1 MENSLSALIDYGSDD
16 EGSEER
22 DDHSK
27 TIVSTE
33 EVYAQDG
40 EDNNEINEPIAKKS
54 RLEGKGIDSAVD
66 SFLAEIGDDLEKIS
80 DNKAKSTGEEII
92 PSVIQPSVEEKSGV
106 TSVEAEKEEPDVKI
120 PFFKLAN
127 RCAIAMKS
135 TLNVRS
141 VQMEEYGGFRVYLR
155 YDDIPICLL
164 SSMGQ
169 SPSEVTAR
177 RSAVKVLVEQM
188 IELGLFPPNVKT
200 ILAHKITTVDKI
212 IEVTKPVLSYLK
224 FQLSDQRYQRMLR
237 DDQKMSLKAD
247 CTKIQL
253 ELIGVLI
260 EQIKFFTYRFYAEP
274 TNNPWLHLAPVNSVA
289 PSVYTSLNTGEGK
302 GVSSSSLYPDINGA
316 PLRINVPKHD
326 VISEIVE
333 KTIGALGWTERNDT
347 IMVGLT
353 RKRAYLWVD
362 EVPIALLGSMGES
375 EKLSEAVS
383 SCTHELME
391 QLCAWSL
398 FPLDIVSQICRNKDH
413 LNALLFSMSDAFSF
427 ISSTVRETQYISLH
441 RTQGMARIPLEAP
454 APHQAVAISF
464 RCRVKSFM
472 DKFWETH
479 TIHLGPLI
487 PLPKLEQWER
497 VYFVHTES
505 MSDMNASRCE
515 EEITPVKES
524 IDFPSVE
531 KEGDNFISRAA
542 FEGISAS
549 LFGATGKG
557 DTKEY
562 AQSMARRNLAGVFAG
577 SMLHSGLLKEF
588 KNYKGLMRGPLYDLC
603 KPIFDNAMAV
613 LGRAEYSCLVD
624 SSRILAIHTE
634 KELTCARAARKEIF
648 NYARKIFNDYDKNVG
663 GGGNTWN
670 EDGDPSIQL
679 LPPPPPPPND
689 KKSTSGKRTI
699 DEASSSTSLPP
710 FKKMREIVQVIEDD
724 DDDCIVMGSSSESSD
739 GIDDVTEVIY
749 NWKMS
754 VRMNLLEVAQK
765 AFPDY
770 SVNMFAVGSTINGCG
785 SYNSD
790 MDLCLVVY
798 NRDGSITEGQ
808 DFAKRHL
815 NKVFYELKKNRNIIS
830 KCQFIRHAVVPIIKM
845 ETVAPNSLE
854 VDINMN
860 NIAGVYNSHLMH
872 YYSRVDDRFPALC
885 LIIKHWAINA
895 GVNDSLSGTFNS
907 YSLILLVLHYL
918 QCGVVPA
925 ILPNLQY
932 LFPGRFAERPELGDL
947 NLFGEFSPP
956 LPQRIL
962 NEQSIGEILIGF
974 FQYYSRF
981 DFVKDAISIRKG
993 MTFPRSQLG
1002 QDTMKFPLY
1011 IEEPFDGKNTARCV
1025 RREYMGP
1032 IRSAFKHGA
1041 EAFNERPPSLDDIHM
1056 GEDSDIEMIL
1066 EDEVNEEEE
1075 IVILENK
1082 KGEGKKIPP
1091 MLNGGIN
1098 DGYWNKCRQL
1108 FHPTMGIDGM
1118 LSVDDTIKASIALL
1132 FEVDDFIYYGSLF
1145 LRLQS
1150 AVATGSSVLTR
1161 EHLGNNTKRTAYYA
1175 LTTMHGYGLF
1185 PRGFVYL
1192 SINLLGSNRTKIR
1205 KAIEP
1210 LKRLNHTMKC
1220 HLTYISKCSEKRVSK
1235 NKELHDKCVTMQE
1248 TIDKHSLW
1256 QYQRMFEGINM
1267 EWPEFVKTAIRDESK
1282 EMGNIPKEEWE
1293 KMKEEKLL
1301 IERQEKLKGKMAT
1314 VQLTPFWIS
1323 NTKVWGLNTEVDGM
1337 KILERYAVFPKG
1349 IVTLIIK
1356 SIIEEESVLNPI
1368 IDLLGKMAKR
1378 VEENINHMLSLAP
1391 QYSNGKTA
1399 EKDPQIAQT
1408 LNQLRSMAKDEIYP
1422 HLPSVFSHLKC
1433 TRVPIFVAEWM
1444 KKSPMTKSSIS
1455 HWSSQ
1460 MGMETDLNGFP
1471 LKMNEEFIAP
1481 QMTDEYLVDDEQKAK
1496 TIEKKDKKRRDRTKK
1511 GEMKEEKEE
1520 DKEKDEKIE
1529 KKNKKTDEI
1538 ILPTVKID
1546 IKGRRKGTAIAAN
1559 IKPVSLLDQVIS
1571 NPFGY
1576 PRMIPPPGIPPPFET
1591 MNGLPFPFHGIGGMG
1606 PSPPPFMACPPPSFP
1621 PHFSTS
1627 SRIPGL
1633 LDIPLQ
1639 GIDNQMGVHS
1649 HSFMGMGQP
1658 PPTDFTDYSHIPPPS
1673 FISPIENEEK
1683 RKLEKMARLMMGSGE
1698 EKEEEEKKV
1707 IRDDEEMNERERR
1720 LQKWLEEKNGERRKD
1735 REERREE
1742 RRDEKRKRS
1751 RSRSRERER
1760 DGRGDFE
1767 RRVEELERRKKEEKE
1782 EKERN
1787 LKEYC
1792 VEHWRRVKGSFK
1804 PMDESKWEFRPKWGV
1819 TTVWRRVSG
1828 HSKWE
1833 DKVQD
1838 KLDILTVK
1846 MKEHFVNNVQ
1856 TTEDEER
1863 KKIVMERLRDGI
1875 QMRLDGTGVFF
1886 LMAGSSPSS
1895 FASRNS
1901 NLDLVLISPVPSMT
1915 SDHIRDFF
1923 FPELPFVI
1931 MQRGGKITR
1940 QESLWME
1947 FECTMGGSELGVRI
1961 AIDSG
1966 AYYFSKIMCIYDN
1979 IDKRVAALLH
1989 YIKHWTATHLR
2000 RADDISKYLLTNLVI
2015 HYLQSGVS
2023 PPILPCL
2030 HLLYPARLTPDVFS
2044 SFDYASPFDPPLPE
2058 CSNTQSLA
2066 SLFIGFLM
2074 YYASFDF
2081 SRYAISIR
2089 SGTVIRKTPSCKCK
2103 TISLLG
2109 DPSPREPRLPA
2120 PSSKAESAEL
2130 RDLAGVVPEF
2140 AVEHPFDG
2148 SYSAVV
2154 NDPFTSSHFTAAMTA
2169 ACQDAITTLHI

>member
-1 MENSLSALIDYGSDD
+1 MTTIVLNNLDQFIAESRESVYGVNAPVYDD
-16 EGSEER
+16 AFCGVCKRKTHTDTCPYGLEEKRVAKLKRDQEER
-22 DDHSK
+22 EMERERRERRGRSRSRDRGRDIMRDEKDKERMDIERKIMEQREALAREDDDRKLKEATDRARAAALAFGGGGIPMVGGPGAAPLVTPGLSGTANPIEMMMNTSSIQSNIPYGNPFHPLNHIGPSPEMVSSMAQFTSMMDPIGGGYGNSPMRK
-27 TIVSTE
+27 DPVTIPTGYAAHVKALEEQRARAQTEEMARRGEEMARRGMFEREKDEMGMRDTTEATLRAEMEARLHEEIEQKRREMEMELREKLAPREVRKIGGDFGDFGAAMSAYGPLQPLQPQQPWLDSPIFKEIQQLVNDNSDLFKNLAFAPDPTLATHPVLGKLEAVGRMGGHDMELIQVREELKVFISMLKSDSGRASAMEDRGMKMERGRDDRERRDEDRRERRSRSRSFDRRDYRRDDKRVRIRGGGRDSVEGRVGWGYRRREEKMNGDDDVEVIVQVGGSRFRQLRAKEALQLKKNDIVVAQDLKNGKWSTAKVVKVSTE

-66 SFLAEIGDDLEKIS
+66 SFLAEIGDDLEKI
-80 DNKAKSTGEEII
+80 KSTGEEII

-177 RSAVKVLVEQM
+177 RSAVK
-188 IELGLFPPNVKT
+188 
-200 ILAHKITTVDKI
+200 TTVDKI

-274 TNNPWLHLAPVNSVA
+274 TNNPWLHLAPDNTNNRSSDSLFALPQSV
-289 PSVYTSLNTGEGK
+289 PNL
-302 GVSSSSLYPDINGA
+302 SSSSIGFQSQYVRTVSVINNPIVKTEALSA

-531 KEGDNFISRAA
+531 
-542 FEGISAS
+542 
-549 LFGATGKG
+549 T
-557 DTKEY
+557 
-562 AQSMARRNLAGVFAG
+562 
-577 SMLHSGLLKEF
+577 
-588 KNYKGLMRGPLYDLC
+588 
-603 KPIFDNAMAV
+603 
-613 LGRAEYSCLVD
+613 EYSCLVD

-739 GIDDVTEVIY
+739 GIDDVTEV
-749 NWKMS
+749 
-754 VRMNLLEVAQK
+754 

-798 NRDGSITEGQ
+798 NRDGSITGQ

-1041 EAFNERPPSLDDIHM
+1041 EAFNERPPSLDDIH
-1056 GEDSDIEMIL
+1056 
-1066 EDEVNEEEE
+1066 VNEEEE

-1161 EHLGNNTKRTAYYA
+1161 EHLGWLLVGSQLGCHKSS
-1175 LTTMHGYGLF
+1175 
-1185 PRGFVYL
+1185 PL
-1192 SINLLGSNRTKIR
+1192 STVACELKKLWTGGIDKLGSNRTKIR

-1220 HLTYISKCSEKRVSK
+1220 HLTYISKCK
-1235 NKELHDKCVTMQE
+1235 
-1248 TIDKHSLW
+1248 
-1256 QYQRMFEGINM
+1256 
-1267 EWPEFVKTAIRDESK
+1267 FVKTAIRDESK

-1301 IERQEKLKGKMAT
+1301 IERQEKLKGK
-1314 VQLTPFWIS
+1314 
-1323 NTKVWGLNTEVDGM
+1323 
-1337 KILERYAVFPKG
+1337 
-1349 IVTLIIK
+1349 
-1356 SIIEEESVLNPI
+1356 
-1368 IDLLGKMAKR
+1368 
-1378 VEENINHMLSLAP
+1378 EN
-1391 QYSNGKTA
+1391 
-1399 EKDPQIAQT
+1399 
-1408 LNQLRSMAKDEIYP
+1408 
-1422 HLPSVFSHLKC
+1422 
-1433 TRVPIFVAEWM
+1433 
-1444 KKSPMTKSSIS
+1444 
-1455 HWSSQ
+1455 
-1460 MGMETDLNGFP
+1460 
-1471 LKMNEEFIAP
+1471 
-1481 QMTDEYLVDDEQKAK
+1481 
-1496 TIEKKDKKRRDRTKK
+1496 
-1511 GEMKEEKEE
+1511 
-1520 DKEKDEKIE
+1520 
-1529 KKNKKTDEI
+1529 
-1538 ILPTVKID
+1538 
-1546 IKGRRKGTAIAAN
+1546 
-1559 IKPVSLLDQVIS
+1559 
-1571 NPFGY
+1571 
-1576 PRMIPPPGIPPPFET
+1576 
-1591 MNGLPFPFHGIGGMG
+1591 
-1606 PSPPPFMACPPPSFP
+1606 
-1621 PHFSTS
+1621 
-1627 SRIPGL
+1627 
-1633 LDIPLQ
+1633 
-1639 GIDNQMGVHS
+1639 
-1649 HSFMGMGQP
+1649 
-1658 PPTDFTDYSHIPPPS
+1658 
-1673 FISPIENEEK
+1673 
-1683 RKLEKMARLMMGSGE
+1683 
-1698 EKEEEEKKV
+1698 
-1707 IRDDEEMNERERR
+1707 
-1720 LQKWLEEKNGERRKD
+1720 
-1735 REERREE
+1735 
-1742 RRDEKRKRS
+1742 
-1751 RSRSRERER
+1751 
-1760 DGRGDFE
+1760 
-1767 RRVEELERRKKEEKE
+1767 
-1782 EKERN
+1782 
-1787 LKEYC
+1787 
-1792 VEHWRRVKGSFK
+1792 
-1804 PMDESKWEFRPKWGV
+1804 
-1819 TTVWRRVSG
+1819 
-1828 HSKWE
+1828 
-1833 DKVQD
+1833 
-1838 KLDILTVK
+1838 
-1846 MKEHFVNNVQ
+1846 
-1856 TTEDEER
+1856 
-1863 KKIVMERLRDGI
+1863 
-1875 QMRLDGTGVFF
+1875 
-1886 LMAGSSPSS
+1886 
-1895 FASRNS
+1895 
-1901 NLDLVLISPVPSMT
+1901 
-1915 SDHIRDFF
+1915 
-1923 FPELPFVI
+1923 
-1931 MQRGGKITR
+1931 
-1940 QESLWME
+1940 
-1947 FECTMGGSELGVRI
+1947 
-1961 AIDSG
+1961 
-1966 AYYFSKIMCIYDN
+1966 
-1979 IDKRVAALLH
+1979 
-1989 YIKHWTATHLR
+1989 
-2000 RADDISKYLLTNLVI
+2000 
-2015 HYLQSGVS
+2015 
-2023 PPILPCL
+2023 
-2030 HLLYPARLTPDVFS
+2030 
-2044 SFDYASPFDPPLPE
+2044 
-2058 CSNTQSLA
+2058 
-2066 SLFIGFLM
+2066 
-2074 YYASFDF
+2074 
-2081 SRYAISIR
+2081 
-2089 SGTVIRKTPSCKCK
+2089 
-2103 TISLLG
+2103 
-2109 DPSPREPRLPA
+2109 
-2120 PSSKAESAEL
+2120 
-2130 RDLAGVVPEF
+2130 
-2140 AVEHPFDG
+2140 
-2148 SYSAVV
+2148 
-2154 NDPFTSSHFTAAMTA
+2154 
-2169 ACQDAITTLHI
+2169 